1 MLLGVPVRNWFMEYR
16 RLGLLEHHETSVG
29 MSFVRVLFEF
39 GRDGH
44 VLPCNGLFKRVVI
57 RYKGKILTY
66 GYITYGFGIAFLI
79 FITF

>member
-1 MLLGVPVRNWFMEYR
+1 MLLGIPVRNWFMEYR

-39 GRDGH
+39 GREGH

-57 RYKGKILTY
+57 RYKGKIFAYNRMTL
-66 GYITYGFGIAFLI
+66 GVWIVFLLL
-79 FITF
+79 

>member
-1 MLLGVPVRNWFMEYR
+1 MLLGIPVRNWFMEYR

-57 RYKGKILTY
+57 RYKGKILAYSCTIY
-66 GYITYGFGIAFLI
+66 EFGIAFLF